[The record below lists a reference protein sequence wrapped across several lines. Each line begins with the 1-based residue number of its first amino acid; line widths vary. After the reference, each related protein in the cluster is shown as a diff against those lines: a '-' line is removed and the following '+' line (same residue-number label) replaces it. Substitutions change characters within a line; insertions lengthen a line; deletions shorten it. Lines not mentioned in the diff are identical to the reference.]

1 MQTKQKIG
9 IQIMTSTVLHI
20 DSSARTEN
28 SVTRSLSAEITGR
41 LAPETVIRR
50 DLATPLPL
58 LDEAWVGA
66 NFTPADQRSDEQKA
80 LLAQS
85 DALIAELKQADTIVI
100 GTPIYNFSVPSTLK
114 AWIDLVAR
122 VGVTFNYTETGPVG
136 LLEGKRAIIAV
147 ASGGTQAGSDI
158 DFATTYLRHVLGF
171 IGITDVELVAA
182 DQLSMDEEGS
192 MQRAKSAIEALA
204 A

>member
-1 MQTKQKIG
+1 MG
-9 IQIMTSTVLHI
+9 NSAMTSTVLHI
-20 DSSARTEN
+20 DSSARAEN
-28 SVTRSLSAEITGR
+28 SVTRSLSAEITAQ
-41 LAPETVIRR
+41 LSPAQVIRR

-58 LDEAWVGA
+58 LDEAWVNA
-66 NFTPADQRSDEQKA
+66 NFTPADQRTPEQQA

-85 DALIAELKQADTIVI
+85 DSLIDELKQADTVVI

-122 VGVTFNYTETGPVG
+122 VGVTFRYSETGPEG
-136 LLEGKRAIIAV
+136 LLTGKRAIIAV

-171 IGITDVELVAA
+171 IGITEVELVAA
-182 DQLSMDEEGS
+182 DQLAQDADGS
-192 MQRAKSAIEALA
+192 MARAKSAIAALA

>member
-1 MQTKQKIG
+1 
-9 IQIMTSTVLHI
+9 MTRTVLHI
-20 DSSARTEN
+20 DSSARTEG
-28 SVTRSLSAEITGR
+28 SVTRDLSAQIINKLGHTK
-41 LAPETVIRR
+41 VMRR
-50 DLATPLPL
+50 DLAAPLPL
-58 LDEAWVGA
+58 LDGAWVGA
-66 NFTPADQRSDEQKA
+66 NFTPADQRSEEQKQ
-80 LLAQS
+80 LLTLS
-85 DALIAELKQADTIVI
+85 DALIDELQQADTIVI

-122 VGVTFNYTETGPVG
+122 VGVTFRYEETGPIG

-171 IGITDVELVAA
+171 IGITDVEIVAA
-182 DQLSMDEEGS
+182 DALSVDAEGTL
-192 MQRAKSAIEALA
+192 AKAKTQIAALA

>member
-1 MQTKQKIG
+1 
-9 IQIMTSTVLHI
+9 MTSTVLHI

-66 NFTPADQRSDEQKA
+66 NFTPTDQRSDEQKA